1 MRTRKTTRRMGTPT
15 DPEPPSRATLAGPVR
30 RVNITLPEVQHDEL
44 LSQEANVSGV
54 IRELLDDYL
63 SGRSIVLK
71 VDEQTRQLYDEV
83 MSSTGFGDAE
93 LAAAL
98 TTALESLLE
107 KKMEDLKALQASLK
121 R

>member
-1 MRTRKTTRRMGTPT
+1 MRTRKTTRRMGTLS
-15 DPEPPSRATLAGPVR
+15 DPEPPNRTAIPGPGR

-44 LSQEANVSGV
+44 LSQEPNVSGV

-63 SGRSIVLK
+63 SGRSIALK
-71 VDEQTRQLYDEV
+71 VDEPTKRLYDEV

-98 TTALESLLE
+98 TSALESLLE